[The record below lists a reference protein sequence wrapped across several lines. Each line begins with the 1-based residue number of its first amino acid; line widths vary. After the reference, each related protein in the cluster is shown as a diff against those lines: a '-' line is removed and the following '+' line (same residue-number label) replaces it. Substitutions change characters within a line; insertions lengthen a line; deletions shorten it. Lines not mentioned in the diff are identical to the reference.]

1 MSGSDI
7 QTIRQTMLQQNSKRQ
22 VSYLTLE
29 QWRFYEK
36 IIVPWFL
43 NKILKYEIR
52 KKITKQIANFC

>member
-1 MSGSDI
+1 
-7 QTIRQTMLQQNSKRQ
+7 MLQQKSKRQ

-29 QWRFYEK
+29 QCRFYEK